1 MTELLHKNLTGQIIG
16 VYYDVYNGL
25 SQTYPEF
32 VYEKAM
38 MADLRR
44 LGIPCV
50 RQDKHEIRYKD
61 WIVGRQEL
69 DIFVAQAV
77 VVELKVTERIEPI
90 HLAQLLSYLK
100 TVGKEVGLLFRFGGP
115 EPEFERR
122 VLTPAAWER
131 DLHVER
137 SEPLADAEGVLCPE
151 LVFDVVGGLIEVF
164 KILGPGF
171 VHRIYANACYRE
183 LHHLRGFDALPH
195 KDMQVYYRGRPLTEI
210 KFAHIQIENN
220 ILVFP
225 VAISDVNNVR
235 IQNLKDWMRHLQMPI
250 DILANFQDTRL
261 QPIILRI

>member
-1 MTELLHKNLTGQIIG
+1 MTELLHKELTGQIIG

-38 MADLRR
+38 MADLRG

-50 RQDKHEIRYKD
+50 RQDKYEIRYKD

-69 DIFVAQAV
+69 DIFIAQAV
-77 VVELKVTERIEPI
+77 VVEIKVTERIKPI
-90 HLAQLLSYLK
+90 HLVQLLSYLK

-122 VLTPAAWER
+122 VLTQSAWDTNLQTGPPDR
-131 DLHVER
+131 LVN
-137 SEPLADAEGVLCPE
+137 SEGLLYPE

-164 KILGPGF
+164 KTLGPGF

-183 LHHLRGFDALPH
+183 LYHLHGLDTLPRTE
-195 KDMQVYYRGRPLTEI
+195 MQVFYRGRAIAEI
-210 KFAHIQIENN
+210 KFAHIQIEDKL
-220 ILVFP
+220 LVFP
-225 VAISDVNNVR
+225 VAIGDVNNIR
-235 IQNLKDWMRHLQMPI
+235 IQNLKDWMHHLQVPLG
-250 DILANFQDTRL
+250 ILANFQDIHLT
-261 QPIILRI
+261 PIILRI